1 MLLDGENVSFYSHSL
16 RILATW
22 GENGSR
28 TARDMQAMFK
38 LQEPSQVIQCR
49 EEDLSVLKTAIP
61 KAEAKYKSQY
71 GEAAPQV
78 TIDQKH
84 FLAKSAK
91 TQEEEDDP
99 DAATWYVLHYCHGT

>member
-1 MLLDGENVSFYSHSL
+1 
-16 RILATW
+16 
-22 GENGSR
+22 
-28 TARDMQAMFK
+28 MFK

-99 DAATWYVLHYCHGT
+99 DAATWYVLNCCHVT